1 MSKSI
6 LKSEEILKEQGE
18 RFSKVLDYLK
28 TGIKERKNNSEVINE
43 INGLCTTH
51 LISSDFS
58 KFKNGEVIPEY
69 VLEALYKLHH
79 INPDYILGKSE
90 CMVDLFAE
98 FIDKIKGKK
107 IDEREPGTIIAQLFI
122 ININDLEY
130 LSIEMDSR
138 FFDYITS
145 ISPEKLMSP
154 HTEKNDYPNS
164 FILNEKERNELITE
178 IQGKKKSQH
187 NMYALIPVEELELII
202 SQKPQSVIQSELLL
216 LKQDFE
222 NLKNMVNNEV
232 LSSEIQEKINRI
244 DELKEN

>member
-1 MSKSI
+1 
-6 LKSEEILKEQGE
+6 
-18 RFSKVLDYLK
+18 
-28 TGIKERKNNSEVINE
+28 
-43 INGLCTTH
+43 
-51 LISSDFS
+51 
-58 KFKNGEVIPEY
+58 
-69 VLEALYKLHH
+69 
-79 INPDYILGKSE
+79 
-90 CMVDLFAE
+90 MVDLFAE

-107 IDEREPGTIIAQLFI
+107 IDEREPGTIIAPLFI

>member
-1 MSKSI
+1 
-6 LKSEEILKEQGE
+6 
-18 RFSKVLDYLK
+18 
-28 TGIKERKNNSEVINE
+28 
-43 INGLCTTH
+43 
-51 LISSDFS
+51 
-58 KFKNGEVIPEY
+58 
-69 VLEALYKLHH
+69 
-79 INPDYILGKSE
+79 
-90 CMVDLFAE
+90 
-98 FIDKIKGKK
+98 
-107 IDEREPGTIIAQLFI
+107 
-122 ININDLEY
+122 
-130 LSIEMDSR
+130 MDSR